1 VFEGYHQVDF
11 MTALKTWDAFNKKV
25 KCIYRQGLYEFDI
38 HTDWKDDFKVHGGM
52 ILEGLWFVEE

>member
-1 VFEGYHQVDF
+1 